1 MRRAKDAPEVP
12 ISEISL
18 AGMSIGERQLDF
30 ALAFGCEQVI
40 CITHEDEDAYADLR
54 EQAEACGAEFT
65 AISSAR
71 SLLGKVGTTD
81 ELVVIA
87 EGLLLDAGIALD
99 ALSGRNGVLV
109 LPVDTGIAAGFERI
123 DLNYAW
129 AGVLCMPGSLV
140 ERLTQLPPDCDAASA
155 LLRIALQAQVPER
168 QLPESVVAQQKLALV
183 GDASRVTE
191 IGEQWQIANIPRPS
205 IYAPGRSITSL
216 AMRKMGASILAK
228 GLKPSLFK
236 GAGLTIAAAGCAAS
250 WFGVPVVGIAAGG
263 LGWLAAQAGTALDRM
278 MHVGIAEKPSS
289 EGADFAIGWMFDVL
303 LVAILTFAL
312 YGSWPDR
319 LFVSV
324 VMLAFLRLWE
334 NLAKGRW
341 ADLAHD
347 RLLLAAI
354 LAVAAGFDVTRT
366 VIQVICAG
374 LILVLLGVVGAQS
387 RLTST

>member
-1 MRRAKDAPEVP
+1 
-12 ISEISL
+12 
-18 AGMSIGERQLDF
+18 MSIGERQLDL

-54 EQAEACGAEFT
+54 EQAEARGAEFT
-65 AISSAR
+65 AISSPR

-81 ELVVIA
+81 ELLVIA

-168 QLPESVVAQQKLALV
+168 HLDESVLRQQKLALV

-191 IGEQWQIANIPRPS
+191 IEEYWQIANIPRPS
-205 IYAPGRSITSL
+205 MYAPGRSIASL
-216 AMRKMGASILAK
+216 TMRKMGAASILAR

-236 GAGLTIAAAGCAAS
+236 GAGLAIAAAGCAAS
-250 WFGVPVVGIAAGG
+250 WFGAPAAGIAAGG
-263 LGWLAAQAGTALDRM
+263 LGWLAAQAGTALGRM

-289 EGADFAIGWMFDVL
+289 EGADFAIGWAFDVL
-303 LVAILTFAL
+303 LVAILAFAL
-312 YGSWPDR
+312 TGNWPDR
-319 LFVSV
+319 LFVPV
-324 VMLAFLRLWE
+324 VMLAFLRLWQ

-354 LAVAAGFDVTRT
+354 LAVAAGFDVTRAG
-366 VIQVICAG
+366 IQVICAG
-374 LILVLLGVVGAQS
+374 LIVVLLGTVGAQS